1 LRLEG
6 LPIAE
11 LLKLFAIF
19 GGAMAVLYILKLRR
33 RKVQVP
39 FSPLWA
45 RVVEEKQS
53 SSLFRA
59 LKRIGSL
66 LVQWAIIAL
75 VILALGDPRLA
86 GLGGCDTTPPEP
98 PPPRH
103 TLLMLDAS
111 ASMATVEA
119 GRTRLERA
127 RARAHTIVDQLAT
140 HPNHRVMVVQ
150 VDVLPR
156 PLSLWSSDAAQLHAA
171 VDRLAGG
178 PAAEALDTPTGID
191 EALRFAE
198 DALRGRE
205 GAEVVLVSDLAFAPI
220 PEARAQALGMRV
232 EAVGE
237 GRGDNL
243 GIAAFNVRPYLDDSL
258 TYAVWYEIQ
267 NDTTREVSAQ
277 LFLYASPTGRSAAD
291 FMERGELVQTLALT
305 LPPGGRVRDVAPDV
319 KFQGSRL
326 FARLAPDSR
335 DPTRDVFPRD
345 DVAFAVVPPRRQMK
359 VQLVSDGNLFM
370 NAALFLRENVT
381 LTTRTASEYQ
391 GPEGFDVTVID
402 GADVDVSRPGNY
414 FVVGPPALN
423 TRLGLV
429 AKGKLLE
436 PRPDKIDQKH
446 ALARFVKLVDVNI
459 LEAPV
464 FETQKGDQVVV
475 AAQGGAPLLFARDDK
490 AGQRKLVVMTFDLR
504 QSLLPMTYAFP
515 LLVVNTLNWFYQ
527 DPEGLLVP
535 NRAGV
540 ALSLAWPSGDGAE
553 PDPVGT
559 SSAGS
564 REVTVVP
571 PDGAPA
577 PVARKVGDRV
587 QLTAS
592 RLGIYEVQAMPI
604 AINLLSP
611 EESRVGARTTA
622 EGATYATWEAPPVV
636 AAVEPSPW
644 LASLWRTLLLA
655 AIAVVVLEWLT
666 WHRRV
671 TV

>member
-1 LRLEG
+1 MNLQG
-6 LPIAE
+6 LPVAE

-103 TLLMLDAS
+103 TLLMIDAS
-111 ASMATVEA
+111 ASMATIEG

-127 RARAHTIVDQLAT
+127 RARAHEVVDQLAT
-140 HPNHRVMVVQ
+140 HPNQQVMVVQ

-156 PLSLWSSDAAQLHAA
+156 PLSLWSSDAALLHAA
-171 VDRLAGG
+171 VDRVAGG
-178 PAAEALDTPTGID
+178 PAGEALDTPTGVD
-191 EALRFAE
+191 DALRFAE
-198 DALRGRE
+198 DALRGRA
-205 GAEVVLVSDLAFAPI
+205 GAEAILVSDLAFAPI
-220 PEARAQALGMRV
+220 PEERQRALALRV
-232 EAVGE
+232 EPVVPE
-237 GRGDNL
+237 GAAGDNL
-243 GIAAFNVRPYLDDSL
+243 GIGAFNVRPYLDDSL

-267 NDTTREVSAQ
+267 NDTPREVKAQ
-277 LFLYASPTGRSAAD
+277 LFLYANPAGQSAAD
-291 FMERGELVQTLALT
+291 FTERGELVATLALT
-305 LPPGGRVRDVAPDV
+305 LPPGGRLTDVAPEV

-326 FARLAPDSR
+326 FARLSPDSR

-359 VQLVSDGNLFM
+359 VQLVSDGNLFI

-381 LTTRTASEYQ
+381 LTVTAPADYV
-391 GPEGFDVTVID
+391 GPDGFDVTVID
-402 GADVDVSRPGNY
+402 SADVDVSKPGNY
-414 FVVGPPALN
+414 FVVGPPAVN
-423 TRLGLV
+423 TRLGL
-429 AKGKLLE
+429 ASKGNLVE

-459 LEAPV
+459 LEVPV
-464 FETQKGDQVVV
+464 FETERGDQVVV
-475 AAQGGAPLLFARDDK
+475 AAQGGAPLLFARHDK
-490 AGQRKLVVMTFDLR
+490 AADRKLVVLTFDLR
-504 QSLLPMTYAFP
+504 KSLLPMSYAFP
-515 LLVVNTLNWFYQ
+515 LLVVNALNWFYQ

-540 ALSLAWPSGDGAE
+540 GLSLAWPFEG
-553 PDPVGT
+553 
-559 SSAGS
+559 
-564 REVTVVP
+564 RELTVAPP
-571 PDGAPA
+571 PDVTAPI
-577 PVARKVGDRV
+577 ARRVGDRA

-592 RLGIYEVQAMPI
+592 RLGVYEIRAPRADGAVDVMPV
-604 AINLLSP
+604 AVNLLSP
-611 EESRVGARTTA
+611 DESRVGPRADA
-622 EGATYATWEAPPVV
+622 KYAAWEAPPVV
-636 AAVEPSPW
+636 AVVEPSPW
-644 LASLWRTLLLA
+644 LAHLWRTLLLA
-655 AIAVVVLEWLT
+655 AIAIVVLEWLT